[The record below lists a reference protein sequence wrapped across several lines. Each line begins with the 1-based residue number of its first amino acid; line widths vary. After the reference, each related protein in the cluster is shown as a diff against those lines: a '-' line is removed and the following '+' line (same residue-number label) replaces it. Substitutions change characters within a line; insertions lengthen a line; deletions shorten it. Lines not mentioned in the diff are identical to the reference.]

1 MDDAR
6 WMGEA
11 LAQAK
16 RALRGGEVP
25 IGAVL
30 VRGGRAVGRGYNRV
44 ERLGRATAHAEMM
57 AIDRASKALGDWRLD
72 GCTLYVTVEPCHMC
86 MGACYLSRVGRVV
99 YGVAQPRSGSC
110 GSIDNFH
117 EAELFNHRIEV
128 TRGVREA
135 ECLALLDEFFR
146 SARSRNDVR
155 RDARAG

>member
-16 RALRGGEVP
+16 RALLRGDVP
-25 IGAVL
+25 IGAVV
-30 VRGGRAVGRGYNRV
+30 VRGERAVGRGRNRV
-44 ERLGRATAHAEMM
+44 EALGRATAHAEII
-57 AIDRASKALGDWRLD
+57 AIDHASKALGDWRLD

-99 YGVAQPRSGSC
+99 YGIAQPRSGSC

-117 EAELFNHRIEV
+117 EAELFNHRIDV
-128 TRGVREA
+128 RGGVREA

-146 SARSRNDVR
+146 GARSRNDER

>member
-11 LAQAK
+11 LAEAK
-16 RALRGGEVP
+16 RALGKGEVP
-25 IGAVL
+25 IGAV
-30 VRGGRAVGRGYNRV
+30 VVQGERAIGRGYNRV
-44 ERLGRATAHAEMM
+44 ERLVRATAHAEMI
-57 AIDRASKALGDWRLD
+57 AIERASKALGDWRLD
-72 GCTLYVTVEPCHMC
+72 GCALYVTVEPCHMC

-99 YGVAQPRSGSC
+99 YGIAQPRSGSC

-117 EAELFNHRIEV
+117 EAELFNHRIDV
-128 TRGVREA
+128 RGGVREA

-146 SARSRNDVR
+146 SARSRDDER